1 MNQDQNSNLPAGANV
16 VKANPPGT
24 YKILIDL
31 NNPAYAGFLQDNPA
45 LSVTPGI
52 DPKSIS
58 VVNGSWT
65 DQNGQMYFDFAGGKN
80 TEDPK
85 AELKTCDECKG
96 SGKYVG
102 LTATSDCAKCSGR
115 GKI

>member
-1 MNQDQNSNLPAGANV
+1 MNQDQNSNLPPGANV

-24 YKILIDL
+24 YKIVV
-31 NNPAYAGFLQDNPA
+31 NPNDPFYAGYWQGDPSLT
-45 LSVTPGI
+45 STPGV
-52 DPKSIS
+52 DPQNLSI
-58 VVNGSWT
+58 VNGSWT

-80 TEDPK
+80 TENPQT
-85 AELKTCDECKG
+85 ELKTCDECKG

-102 LTATSDCAKCSGR
+102 LTATADCSKCRGS